1 MILKNKSL
9 IINNYKLFAREEI
22 KMKDI
27 TKLVTGVLNDP
38 EFNNLEVK
46 QNPFETVN
54 ELVNYNN
61 THDTNPNEFAKIN
74 IGKLNKQID
83 IIVHNILIKLFEL
96 NTEKFNAVLT
106 RIKVWGYELTLEEF
120 ILGYYVKV
128 KRDNRLKLF
137 VQLNIEKIINKLI
150 QFIEKHLLSNVE
162 LFDFSSENIERDII
176 KLKDEKSNK
185 QKRLL
190 ELSPEEIPAELALDI
205 ISLDKLEQV
214 KAEILNDLKKNNPVL
229 EREI

>member
-1 MILKNKSL
+1 
-9 IINNYKLFAREEI
+9 
-22 KMKDI
+22 MKDI

-137 VQLNIEKIINKLI
+137 VQLNIEKIIKKLI